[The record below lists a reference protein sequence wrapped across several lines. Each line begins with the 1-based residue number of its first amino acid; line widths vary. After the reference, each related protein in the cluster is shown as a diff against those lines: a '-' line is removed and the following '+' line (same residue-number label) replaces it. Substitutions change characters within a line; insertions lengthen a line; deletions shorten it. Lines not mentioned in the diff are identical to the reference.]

1 MDEINKAEKKK
12 NKKEIESKKEK
23 EKEKK
28 YDSESEES
36 EESEE
41 LKESEESEEE
51 IKKEKNNKNNQIK
64 IDKKDKIKDKKE
76 DNNKNKDNNIDKDNK
91 DNKDNINT
99 INQEIKN
106 KEYFSNVKFS
116 EMNLNKI
123 LIERLNY
130 QGYEIATEVQAKSIP
145 IALKGEDII
154 GSAKTGSG
162 KSLAFLIPTVEYLL
176 KNPKSEGIQALV
188 ITPTRELALQLYDL
202 AKMLLNDNGT
212 ICVLV
217 IGGGNRKKEA
227 EKLRSGEAKIV
238 ICTPG
243 RLIDH
248 MVNTKNFIYNT
259 IKILIID
266 EADKILKIGFEEEL
280 KEIIKLIPKN
290 RQTLL
295 FSATITPKVED
306 LITLSVKSYENIR
319 IKSDEPTVSTLEQ
332 GFLKI
337 DADKKFLFLFTFFK
351 KNKNSKIIVFFAT
364 CKEVEFYSSLLNYVD
379 VPVLSITGEY
389 KQQKRSTTF
398 MEFCALEK
406 GILLCTDVAQRGLDI
421 PDIDWVIQYDPPHDP
436 EEYLHRV
443 GRTARGANNI
453 GKALLMILPNEIN
466 FIRMLQLY
474 KIKLDEFQF
483 PEKKLAKVQEQLEKL
498 VNKKDKFLLNLAT
511 EAYRAYI
518 HSYNAQTD
526 KDSFNLEKLDLLK
539 VCKSFGLISP
549 PFVHLNIKPT
559 TNSMRRK
566 NERKKFEFN
575 NRHQK
580 GNFNKDGDERQ
591 FVH

>member
-1 MDEINKAEKKK
+1 MEKNEENNKTSKIKDFSSEKKK
-12 NKKEIESKKEK
+12 KRRLSENKSNSEVNDKNTNKIES
-23 EKEKK
+23 
-28 YDSESEES
+28 
-36 EESEE
+36 
-41 LKESEESEEE
+41 
-51 IKKEKNNKNNQIK
+51 
-64 IDKKDKIKDKKE
+64 
-76 DNNKNKDNNIDKDNK
+76 DKDNK
-91 DNKDNINT
+91 DNVQTNIKK
-99 INQEIKN
+99 EIKEN
-106 KEYFSNVKFS
+106 PKNDEYFSNIKFS

-123 LIERLNY
+123 LLERLNL
-130 QGYEIATEVQAKSIP
+130 QGYEIATEIQAKSIP

-162 KSLAFLIPTVEYLL
+162 KSLAFLIPTVEYILNHP
-176 KNPKSEGIQALV
+176 KNEGIQALV

-202 AKMLLNDNGT
+202 AKILMNDNGT
-212 ICVLV
+212 SCVLA

-227 EKLRSGEAKIV
+227 EKLSSNEARII

-248 MVNTKNFIYNT
+248 MVNTKKFDYNN

-280 KEIIKLIPKN
+280 TEIIKLIPKN

-306 LITLSVKSYENIR
+306 LITLSVKNYENIR
-319 IKSDEPTVSTLEQ
+319 IKSSDPTVSTLEQ
-332 GFLKI
+332 GYLKI

-351 KNKNSKIIVFFAT
+351 KNKNSKILVFFAT

-398 MEFCALEK
+398 MEFCSLEQ

-421 PDIDWVIQYDPPHDP
+421 PDVDWVIQYDPPHDP

-443 GRTARGANNI
+443 GRTARGANKV
-453 GKALLMILPNEIN
+453 GKALLMIMPNEIN

-526 KDSFNLEKLDLLK
+526 KDSFDLEKLDLLK

-566 NERKKFEFN
+566 NDRKKFEFN
-575 NRHQK
+575 SRHQR
-580 GNFNKDGDERQ
+580 GNSIKDGDERQ

>member
-1 MDEINKAEKKK
+1 MEKNEENNKTSNIKDFSSEKKK
-12 NKKEIESKKEK
+12 KRRLSENKSNSEVNDKNTNKIES
-23 EKEKK
+23 
-28 YDSESEES
+28 
-36 EESEE
+36 
-41 LKESEESEEE
+41 
-51 IKKEKNNKNNQIK
+51 
-64 IDKKDKIKDKKE
+64 
-76 DNNKNKDNNIDKDNK
+76 DKDNK
-91 DNKDNINT
+91 DNDQTNIKK
-99 INQEIKN
+99 EIKEN
-106 KEYFSNVKFS
+106 PKNDEYFSNIKFS

-123 LIERLNY
+123 LLERLNL
-130 QGYEIATEVQAKSIP
+130 QGYEIATEIQAKSIP

-162 KSLAFLIPTVEYLL
+162 KSLAFLIPTVEYILNHP
-176 KNPKSEGIQALV
+176 KNEGIQALV

-202 AKMLLNDNGT
+202 AKILMNDNGT
-212 ICVLV
+212 SCVLV

-227 EKLRSGEAKIV
+227 EKLSSNEARII

-248 MVNTKNFIYNT
+248 MVNTKKFDYNN

-280 KEIIKLIPKN
+280 TEIIKLIPKN

-306 LITLSVKSYENIR
+306 LITLSVKNYENIR
-319 IKSDEPTVSTLEQ
+319 IKSSDPTVSTLEQ
-332 GFLKI
+332 GYLKI

-351 KNKNSKIIVFFAT
+351 KNKNSKILVFFAT

-398 MEFCALEK
+398 MEFCSLEQ

-421 PDIDWVIQYDPPHDP
+421 PDVDWVIQYDPPHDP

-443 GRTARGANNI
+443 GRTARGANKV
-453 GKALLMILPNEIN
+453 GKALLMIMPNEIN

-511 EAYRAYI
+511 DAYRAYI
-518 HSYNAQTD
+518 HSYHANTD
-526 KDSFNLEKLDLLK
+526 KDTFDLEKLDLLK

-549 PFVHLNIKPT
+549 PFVHLNIKPK

-566 NERKKFEFN
+566 NDRKKFEFN
-575 NRHQK
+575 NRHQR
-580 GNFNKDGDERQ
+580 GNFNEDKDERQ

>member
-1 MDEINKAEKKK
+1 MEK
-12 NKKEIESKKEK
+12 N
-23 EKEKK
+23 
-28 YDSESEES
+28 
-36 EESEE
+36 
-41 LKESEESEEE
+41 EE
-51 IKKEKNNKNNQIK
+51 IKKS
-64 IDKKDKIKDKKE
+64 DKKDKNKNFSSEKKNKRKKSENKDKNEIKNMENNDEQNQIKE
-76 DNNKNKDNNIDKDNK
+76 NEDNK
-91 DNKDNINT
+91 DNSQSDNKN
-99 INQEIKN
+99 EIKEEPKN
-106 KEYFSNVKFS
+106 DDYFSNVKFS

-123 LIERLNY
+123 LLERLNL
-130 QGYEIATEVQAKSIP
+130 QGYETATEIQAKSIP

-162 KSLAFLIPTVEYLL
+162 KSLAFLIPTVQYILNHP
-176 KNPKSEGIQALV
+176 KNEGIQSLV

-202 AKMLLNDNGT
+202 AKSLTNDNGT
-212 ICVLV
+212 TCVLV

-227 EKLRSGEAKIV
+227 EKLSSSEARII

-248 MVNTKNFIYNT
+248 MVNTKKFNYNN
-259 IKILIID
+259 IKILTID

-280 KEIIKLIPKN
+280 TEIIKLIPKN

-306 LITLSVKSYENIR
+306 LITLSVKNYENIR
-319 IKSDEPTVSTLEQ
+319 IKSSDPTVSTLEQ
-332 GFLKI
+332 GYLII

-351 KNKNSKIIVFFAT
+351 KNKNAKILVFFAT

-398 MEFCALEK
+398 MEFCSLDK

-421 PDIDWVIQYDPPHDP
+421 PDVDWVIQYDPPHDP

-443 GRTARGANNI
+443 GRTARGANKV
-453 GKALLMILPNEIN
+453 GKALLMIMPNEIN

-498 VNKKDKFLLNLAT
+498 VNKKDKYLLNLAT
-511 EAYRAYI
+511 DAYRAYI
-518 HSYNAQTD
+518 HSYHANTD
-526 KDSFNLEKLDLLK
+526 KDTFDLEKLDLLK

-549 PFVHLNIKPT
+549 PFVHLNIKPK

-566 NERKKFEFN
+566 NDRKKFEYI
-575 NRHQK
+575 NRHQR
-580 GNFNKDGDERQ
+580 GNDNKNDDDRQ

>member
-1 MDEINKAEKKK
+1 MEKNEENNKTSKIKDFSSEKKK
-12 NKKEIESKKEK
+12 KRRLSENKSN
-23 EKEKK
+23 
-28 YDSESEES
+28 SEVNDKNTNR
-36 EESEE
+36 
-41 LKESEESEEE
+41 KES
-51 IKKEKNNKNNQIK
+51 
-64 IDKKDKIKDKKE
+64 
-76 DNNKNKDNNIDKDNK
+76 DKDNK
-91 DNKDNINT
+91 DNVQTNIKK
-99 INQEIKN
+99 EIKEN
-106 KEYFSNVKFS
+106 PKNDEYFSNIKFS

-123 LIERLNY
+123 LLERLNL
-130 QGYEIATEVQAKSIP
+130 QGYEIATEIQAKSIP

-162 KSLAFLIPTVEYLL
+162 KSLAFLIPTVEYILNHP
-176 KNPKSEGIQALV
+176 KNEGIQALV

-202 AKMLLNDNGT
+202 AKILMNDNGT
-212 ICVLV
+212 SCVLV

-227 EKLRSGEAKIV
+227 EKLTSNEARII

-248 MVNTKNFIYNT
+248 MVNTKKFDYNN

-280 KEIIKLIPKN
+280 TEIIKLIPKN

-306 LITLSVKSYENIR
+306 LITLSVKNYENIR
-319 IKSDEPTVSTLEQ
+319 IKSSDPTVSTLEQ
-332 GFLKI
+332 GYLKI

-351 KNKNSKIIVFFAT
+351 KNKNSKILVFFAT

-398 MEFCALEK
+398 MEFCSLEQ

-421 PDIDWVIQYDPPHDP
+421 PDVDWVIQYDPPHDP

-443 GRTARGANNI
+443 GRTARGANKV
-453 GKALLMILPNEIN
+453 GKALLMIMPNEIN

-511 EAYRAYI
+511 DAYRAYI
-518 HSYNAQTD
+518 HSYHANTD
-526 KDSFNLEKLDLLK
+526 KDTFDLEKLDLLK

-549 PFVHLNIKPT
+549 PFVHLNIKPK

-566 NERKKFEFN
+566 NDRKKFEFN
-575 NRHQK
+575 NRHQR
-580 GNFNKDGDERQ
+580 GNFNEDKDERQ

>member
-1 MDEINKAEKKK
+1 MEKNEENNKTSKIKDFSSEKKK
-12 NKKEIESKKEK
+12 KRRLSENKSNSEVNDKNTNKIES
-23 EKEKK
+23 
-28 YDSESEES
+28 
-36 EESEE
+36 
-41 LKESEESEEE
+41 
-51 IKKEKNNKNNQIK
+51 
-64 IDKKDKIKDKKE
+64 
-76 DNNKNKDNNIDKDNK
+76 DKDNK
-91 DNKDNINT
+91 DNVQTNIKK
-99 INQEIKN
+99 EIKEN
-106 KEYFSNVKFS
+106 PKNDEYFSNIKFS

-123 LIERLNY
+123 LLERLNL
-130 QGYEIATEVQAKSIP
+130 QGYEIATEIQAKSIP

-162 KSLAFLIPTVEYLL
+162 KSLAFLIPTVEYILNHP
-176 KNPKSEGIQALV
+176 KNEGIQALV

-202 AKMLLNDNGT
+202 AKILMNDNGT
-212 ICVLV
+212 SCVLV

-227 EKLRSGEAKIV
+227 EKLSSNEARII

-248 MVNTKNFIYNT
+248 MVNTKKFDYNN

-280 KEIIKLIPKN
+280 TEIIKLIPKN

-306 LITLSVKSYENIR
+306 LITLSVKNYENIR
-319 IKSDEPTVSTLEQ
+319 IKSSDPTVSTLEQ
-332 GFLKI
+332 GYLKI

-351 KNKNSKIIVFFAT
+351 KNKNSKILVFFAT

-398 MEFCALEK
+398 MEFCSLEQ

-421 PDIDWVIQYDPPHDP
+421 PDVDWVIQYDPPHDP

-443 GRTARGANNI
+443 GRTARGANKV
-453 GKALLMILPNEIN
+453 GKALLMIMPNEIN

-511 EAYRAYI
+511 DAYRAYI
-518 HSYNAQTD
+518 HSYHANTD
-526 KDSFNLEKLDLLK
+526 KDTFDLEKLDLLK

-549 PFVHLNIKPT
+549 PFVHLNIKPK

-566 NERKKFEFN
+566 NDRKKFEFN
-575 NRHQK
+575 NRHQR
-580 GNFNKDGDERQ
+580 GNFNEDKDERQ

>member
-1 MDEINKAEKKK
+1 MEKNEENNKTSKIKDFSSEKKK
-12 NKKEIESKKEK
+12 KRRLSENKSNSEVNDKNTNKIES
-23 EKEKK
+23 
-28 YDSESEES
+28 
-36 EESEE
+36 
-41 LKESEESEEE
+41 
-51 IKKEKNNKNNQIK
+51 
-64 IDKKDKIKDKKE
+64 
-76 DNNKNKDNNIDKDNK
+76 DKDNK
-91 DNKDNINT
+91 DNDQTNIKK
-99 INQEIKN
+99 EIKEN
-106 KEYFSNVKFS
+106 PKNDEYFSNIKFS

-123 LIERLNY
+123 LLERLNL
-130 QGYEIATEVQAKSIP
+130 QGYEIATEIQAKSIP

-162 KSLAFLIPTVEYLL
+162 KSLAFLIPTVEYILNHP
-176 KNPKSEGIQALV
+176 KNEGIQALV

-202 AKMLLNDNGT
+202 AKILMNDNGT
-212 ICVLV
+212 SCVLV

-227 EKLRSGEAKIV
+227 EKLSSNEARII

-248 MVNTKNFIYNT
+248 MVNTKKFDYNN

-280 KEIIKLIPKN
+280 TEIIKLIPKN

-306 LITLSVKSYENIR
+306 LITLSVKNYENIR
-319 IKSDEPTVSTLEQ
+319 IKSSDPTVSTLEQ
-332 GFLKI
+332 GYLKI

-351 KNKNSKIIVFFAT
+351 KNKNSKILVFFAT

-398 MEFCALEK
+398 MEFCSLEQ

-421 PDIDWVIQYDPPHDP
+421 PDVDWVIQYDPPHDP

-443 GRTARGANNI
+443 GRTARGANKI
-453 GKALLMILPNEIN
+453 GKALLMIMPNEIN

-511 EAYRAYI
+511 DAYRAYI
-518 HSYNAQTD
+518 HSYHANTD
-526 KDSFNLEKLDLLK
+526 KDTFDLEKLDLLK

-549 PFVHLNIKPT
+549 PFVHLNIKPK

-566 NERKKFEFN
+566 NDRKKFEFN
-575 NRHQK
+575 NRHQR
-580 GNFNKDGDERQ
+580 GNFNEDKDERQ

>member
-1 MDEINKAEKKK
+1 M
-12 NKKEIESKKEK
+12 
-23 EKEKK
+23 
-28 YDSESEES
+28 
-36 EESEE
+36 
-41 LKESEESEEE
+41 
-51 IKKEKNNKNNQIK
+51 EKNEENVKS
-64 IDKKDKIKDKKE
+64 DKKDKIRKLSSDKKNKRKLSE
-76 DNNKNKDNNIDKDNK
+76 NKSKNEIKDIDNNEEKNQIIENDDNK
-91 DNKDNINT
+91 DNL
-99 INQEIKN
+99 QSEIKN
-106 KEYFSNVKFS
+106 EIKENPKNDDYFSDIKFS

-123 LIERLNY
+123 LLERLTL
-130 QGYEIATEVQAKSIP
+130 QGYETATEIQAKSIP

-162 KSLAFLIPTVEYLL
+162 KSLAFLIPTVEYILNHP
-176 KNPKSEGIQALV
+176 KNEGIQSLV

-202 AKMLLNDNGT
+202 AKSLMNDNGT
-212 ICVLV
+212 TCVLV

-227 EKLRSGEAKIV
+227 EKLSSSEARII

-248 MVNTKNFIYNT
+248 MVNTKKFNYNN

-280 KEIIKLIPKN
+280 TEIIKLIPKN

-306 LITLSVKSYENIR
+306 LITLSVKNYENIR
-319 IKSDEPTVSTLEQ
+319 IKSSDPTVSTLEQ
-332 GFLKI
+332 GYLII

-351 KNKNSKIIVFFAT
+351 KNKNSKILVFFAT

-398 MEFCALEK
+398 MEFCSLDK

-421 PDIDWVIQYDPPHDP
+421 PDVDWVIQYDPPHDP

-443 GRTARGANNI
+443 GRTARGANKI
-453 GKALLMILPNEIN
+453 GKALLMIMPNEIN

-498 VNKKDKFLLNLAT
+498 VNKKDKYLLNLAT

-518 HSYNAQTD
+518 HSYHANTD
-526 KDSFNLEKLDLLK
+526 KDTFDLEKLDLLK

-549 PFVHLNIKPT
+549 PFVHLNIKPK

-566 NERKKFEFN
+566 NDRKKFDYI
-575 NRHQK
+575 NRHQR
-580 GNFNKDGDERQ
+580 GNDNKEDERQ

>member
-1 MDEINKAEKKK
+1 M
-12 NKKEIESKKEK
+12 
-23 EKEKK
+23 
-28 YDSESEES
+28 
-36 EESEE
+36 
-41 LKESEESEEE
+41 
-51 IKKEKNNKNNQIK
+51 EKNEENVKS
-64 IDKKDKIKDKKE
+64 DKKDKIRKLSSDKKNKRKLSE
-76 DNNKNKDNNIDKDNK
+76 NKSKNEIKDIDNNEEKNQIIENDDNK
-91 DNKDNINT
+91 DNL
-99 INQEIKN
+99 QSEIKN
-106 KEYFSNVKFS
+106 EIKENPKNDDYFSNIKFS

-123 LIERLNY
+123 LLERLTL
-130 QGYEIATEVQAKSIP
+130 QGYETATEIQAKSIP

-162 KSLAFLIPTVEYLL
+162 KSLAFLIPTVEYILNHP
-176 KNPKSEGIQALV
+176 KNEGIQSLV

-202 AKMLLNDNGT
+202 AKSLMNDNGT
-212 ICVLV
+212 TCVLV

-227 EKLRSGEAKIV
+227 EKLSSSEARII

-248 MVNTKNFIYNT
+248 MVNTKKFNYNN

-280 KEIIKLIPKN
+280 TEIIKLIPKN

-306 LITLSVKSYENIR
+306 LITLSVKNYENIR
-319 IKSDEPTVSTLEQ
+319 IKSSDPTVSTLEQ
-332 GFLKI
+332 GYLII

-351 KNKNSKIIVFFAT
+351 KNKNSKILVFFAT

-398 MEFCALEK
+398 MEFCSLDK

-421 PDIDWVIQYDPPHDP
+421 PDVDWVIQYDPPHDP

-443 GRTARGANNI
+443 GRTARGANKV
-453 GKALLMILPNEIN
+453 GKALLMIMPNEIN

-498 VNKKDKFLLNLAT
+498 VNKKDKYLLNLAT

-518 HSYNAQTD
+518 HSYHANTD
-526 KDSFNLEKLDLLK
+526 KDTFDLEKLDLLK

-549 PFVHLNIKPT
+549 PFVHLNIKPK

-566 NERKKFEFN
+566 NDRKKFEYIK
-575 NRHQK
+575 RQQR
-580 GNFNKDGDERQ
+580 GNDNKNYDDRQ

>member
-1 MDEINKAEKKK
+1 M
-12 NKKEIESKKEK
+12 
-23 EKEKK
+23 
-28 YDSESEES
+28 
-36 EESEE
+36 
-41 LKESEESEEE
+41 
-51 IKKEKNNKNNQIK
+51 EKNEENVKS
-64 IDKKDKIKDKKE
+64 DKKDKIRKLSSDKKNKRKLSE
-76 DNNKNKDNNIDKDNK
+76 NKSKNEIKDIDNNEEKNQIIENDDNK
-91 DNKDNINT
+91 DNL
-99 INQEIKN
+99 QSEIKN
-106 KEYFSNVKFS
+106 EIKENPKNDDYFSNIKFS

-123 LIERLNY
+123 LLERLTL
-130 QGYEIATEVQAKSIP
+130 QGYETATEIQAKSIP

-162 KSLAFLIPTVEYLL
+162 KSLAFLIPTVEYILNHP
-176 KNPKSEGIQALV
+176 KNEGIQSLV

-202 AKMLLNDNGT
+202 AKSLMNDNGT
-212 ICVLV
+212 TCVLV

-227 EKLRSGEAKIV
+227 EKLSSSEARII

-248 MVNTKNFIYNT
+248 MVNTKKFNYNN

-280 KEIIKLIPKN
+280 TEIIKLIPKN

-306 LITLSVKSYENIR
+306 LITLSVKNYENIR
-319 IKSDEPTVSTLEQ
+319 IKSSDPTVSTLEQ
-332 GFLKI
+332 GYLII

-351 KNKNSKIIVFFAT
+351 KNKNSKILVFFAT

-398 MEFCALEK
+398 MEFCSLDK

-421 PDIDWVIQYDPPHDP
+421 PDVDWVIQYDPPHDP

-443 GRTARGANNI
+443 GRTARGANKV
-453 GKALLMILPNEIN
+453 GKALLMIMPNEIN

-474 KIKLDEFQF
+474 KIKLDESQF

-511 EAYRAYI
+511 DAYRAYI
-518 HSYNAQTD
+518 HSYHANTD
-526 KDSFNLEKLDLLK
+526 KDTFDLEKLDLLK

-549 PFVHLNIKPT
+549 PFVHLNIKPK

-566 NERKKFEFN
+566 NDRKKFEFN
-575 NRHQK
+575 NRHQR
-580 GNFNKDGDERQ
+580 GNFNEGKDERQ

>member
-1 MDEINKAEKKK
+1 MEKNNKS
-12 NKKEIESKKEK
+12 NKKIKKEEKHK
-23 EKEKK
+23 EKNIYEK
-28 YDSESEES
+28 EE
-36 EESEE
+36 
-41 LKESEESEEE
+41 K
-51 IKKEKNNKNNQIK
+51 IKKEKNQQKETNDINDKDEVKEKENKKEKNEINDKDDNDVNNKKNIIKEENKN
-64 IDKKDKIKDKKE
+64 
-76 DNNKNKDNNIDKDNK
+76 DN
-91 DNKDNINT
+91 
-99 INQEIKN
+99 
-106 KEYFSNVKFS
+106 YFSNIKFS
-116 EMNLNKI
+116 EMNLSKI
-123 LIERLNY
+123 LLDRLNL

-162 KSLAFLIPTVEYLL
+162 KSLAFLIPTVEFIL
-176 KNPKSEGIQALV
+176 KNPKNEGIQALV

-202 AKMLLNDNGT
+202 SKMLMNDNGT
-212 ICVLV
+212 TCVLV

-227 EKLRSGEAKIV
+227 EKLTSGQAKII

-248 MVNTKNFIYNT
+248 MMNTKKFEYNT

-280 KEIIKLIPKN
+280 REIIKLIPKD

-295 FSATITPKVED
+295 YSATITPKVED
-306 LITLSVKSYENIR
+306 LITLSVKNYENIR
-319 IKSDEPTVSTLEQ
+319 IKSEDPTVSTLEQ

-351 KNKNSKIIVFFAT
+351 KNKNAKILVFFAT
-364 CKEVEFYSSLLNYVD
+364 CKEVEFYSALLNYVD

-398 MEFCALEK
+398 MEFCSLDK

-421 PDIDWVIQYDPPHDP
+421 PDVDWVIQYDPPHDP

-443 GRTARGANNI
+443 GRTARGANKM
-453 GKALLMILPNEIN
+453 GKALIMILPNEIN

-526 KDSFNLEKLDLLK
+526 KDSFDLEKLDLLK

-566 NERKKFEFN
+566 NDRKKFEFN
-575 NRHQK
+575 SRHQR
-580 GNFNKDGDERQ
+580 GNSIKDGDERQ

>member
-1 MDEINKAEKKK
+1 MENVKKSDK
-12 NKKEIESKKEK
+12 KRKKEIKNKEKDNAEEEENAKGDKLNNNKNNSDKKEK
-23 EKEKK
+23 DKKEEKN
-28 YDSESEES
+28 S
-36 EESEE
+36 
-41 LKESEESEEE
+41 
-51 IKKEKNNKNNQIK
+51 KEKNNSI
-64 IDKKDKIKDKKE
+64 E
-76 DNNKNKDNNIDKDNK
+76 DKDNK
-91 DNKDNINT
+91 DNIINEKEKEEKDNSN
-99 INQEIKN
+99 N
-106 KEYFSNVKFS
+106 YFSNVKFS

-123 LIERLNY
+123 ILERLNL
-130 QGYEIATEVQAKSIP
+130 QGYETATEVQARAIP
-145 IALKGEDII
+145 IALKGKDII

-162 KSLAFLIPTVEYLL
+162 KSLAFLVPTVQYILN
-176 KNPKSEGIQALV
+176 NPKNEGIQALV

-202 AKMLLNDNGT
+202 AKILMNDNGT
-212 ICVLV
+212 TCVLV

-227 EKLRSGEAKIV
+227 ERLTSGEAKII

-248 MVNTKNFIYNT
+248 MVNTKRFEYNT
-259 IKILIID
+259 MKILIID

-280 KEIIKLIPKN
+280 TEILKLIPKN

-295 FSATITPKVED
+295 FSATITPKVND
-306 LITLSVKSYENIR
+306 LITLSVKDYENIR
-319 IKSDEPTVSTLEQ
+319 IKSEDPTVSTLEQ

-337 DADKKFLFLFTFFK
+337 EADKKFLFLFTFFK
-351 KNKNSKIIVFFAT
+351 KNQNSKIIVFFST

-398 MEFCALEK
+398 MEFCSLDK

-421 PDIDWVIQYDPPHDP
+421 PDVDWVIQYDPPHDP

-443 GRTARGANNI
+443 GRTARGANKL

-483 PEKKLAKVQEQLEKL
+483 PEKKLAKIQEQLEKL

-539 VCKSFGLISP
+539 VSKSFGLISP

-575 NRHQK
+575 SRHK
-580 GNFNKDGDERQ
+580 RDINKDDRQ

>member
-1 MDEINKAEKKK
+1 MEK
-12 NKKEIESKKEK
+12 N
-23 EKEKK
+23 
-28 YDSESEES
+28 
-36 EESEE
+36 
-41 LKESEESEEE
+41 EE
-51 IKKEKNNKNNQIK
+51 IKKS
-64 IDKKDKIKDKKE
+64 DKKDKNKNFSSEKKNKRKKSENKDKNEIKNTENNDEQNQIKE
-76 DNNKNKDNNIDKDNK
+76 NEDNK
-91 DNKDNINT
+91 DNSQSDNKN
-99 INQEIKN
+99 EIKEEPKN
-106 KEYFSNVKFS
+106 DDYFSNVKFS

-123 LIERLNY
+123 LLERLNL
-130 QGYEIATEVQAKSIP
+130 QGYETATEIQAKSIP

-162 KSLAFLIPTVEYLL
+162 KSLAFLIPTVQYILNHP
-176 KNPKSEGIQALV
+176 KNEGIQSLV

-202 AKMLLNDNGT
+202 AKSLMNDNGT
-212 ICVLV
+212 TCVLV

-227 EKLRSGEAKIV
+227 EKLSSSEARII

-248 MVNTKNFIYNT
+248 MVNTKKFNYNN
-259 IKILIID
+259 IKILTID

-280 KEIIKLIPKN
+280 TEIIKLIPKN

-306 LITLSVKSYENIR
+306 LITLSVKNYENIR
-319 IKSDEPTVSTLEQ
+319 IKSSDPTVSTLEQ
-332 GFLKI
+332 GYLII

-351 KNKNSKIIVFFAT
+351 KNKNAKILVFFAT

-398 MEFCALEK
+398 MEFCSLDK

-421 PDIDWVIQYDPPHDP
+421 PDVDWVIQYDPPHDP

-443 GRTARGANNI
+443 GRTARGANKV
-453 GKALLMILPNEIN
+453 GKALLMIMPNEIN

-498 VNKKDKFLLNLAT
+498 VNKKDKYLLNLAT
-511 EAYRAYI
+511 DAYRAYI
-518 HSYNAQTD
+518 HSYHANTD
-526 KDSFNLEKLDLLK
+526 KDTFDLEKLDLLK

-549 PFVHLNIKPT
+549 PFVHLNIKPK

-566 NERKKFEFN
+566 NDRKKFEYI
-575 NRHQK
+575 NRHQR
-580 GNFNKDGDERQ
+580 GNDNKNDDDRQ

>member
-1 MDEINKAEKKK
+1 MEKNEENNKTSKIKDFSSEKKK
-12 NKKEIESKKEK
+12 KRRLSENKSNSEVNDKNTDKIES
-23 EKEKK
+23 
-28 YDSESEES
+28 
-36 EESEE
+36 
-41 LKESEESEEE
+41 
-51 IKKEKNNKNNQIK
+51 
-64 IDKKDKIKDKKE
+64 
-76 DNNKNKDNNIDKDNK
+76 DKDNK
-91 DNKDNINT
+91 NNVQTNIKK
-99 INQEIKN
+99 EIKEN
-106 KEYFSNVKFS
+106 PKNDEYFSNIKFS

-123 LIERLNY
+123 LLERLNL
-130 QGYEIATEVQAKSIP
+130 QGYEIATEIQAKSIP

-162 KSLAFLIPTVEYLL
+162 KSLAFLIPTVEYILNHP
-176 KNPKSEGIQALV
+176 KNEGIQALV

-202 AKMLLNDNGT
+202 AKILMNDNCT
-212 ICVLV
+212 SCVLV

-227 EKLRSGEAKIV
+227 EKLSSNEARII

-248 MVNTKNFIYNT
+248 MVNTKKFDYNN

-280 KEIIKLIPKN
+280 TEIIKLIPKN

-306 LITLSVKSYENIR
+306 LITLSVKNYENIR
-319 IKSDEPTVSTLEQ
+319 IKSSDPTVSTLEQ
-332 GFLKI
+332 GYLKI

-351 KNKNSKIIVFFAT
+351 KNKNSKILVFFAT

-398 MEFCALEK
+398 MEFCSLEQ

-421 PDIDWVIQYDPPHDP
+421 PDVDWVIQYDPPHDP

-443 GRTARGANNI
+443 GRTARGANKV
-453 GKALLMILPNEIN
+453 GKALLMIMPNEIN

-511 EAYRAYI
+511 DAYRAYI
-518 HSYNAQTD
+518 HSYHANTD
-526 KDSFNLEKLDLLK
+526 KDTFDLEKLDLLK

-549 PFVHLNIKPT
+549 PFVHLNIKPK

-566 NERKKFEFN
+566 NDRKKFEFN
-575 NRHQK
+575 NRHQR
-580 GNFNKDGDERQ
+580 GNFNEDKDERQ

>member
-1 MDEINKAEKKK
+1 MEKNEENNKTSNIKDFSSEKKK
-12 NKKEIESKKEK
+12 KRRLSENKSNSEVNDKNTNKIES
-23 EKEKK
+23 
-28 YDSESEES
+28 
-36 EESEE
+36 
-41 LKESEESEEE
+41 
-51 IKKEKNNKNNQIK
+51 
-64 IDKKDKIKDKKE
+64 
-76 DNNKNKDNNIDKDNK
+76 DKDNK
-91 DNKDNINT
+91 DNVQTNIKK
-99 INQEIKN
+99 EIKEN
-106 KEYFSNVKFS
+106 PKNDEYFSKIKFS

-123 LIERLNY
+123 LLERLNL
-130 QGYEIATEVQAKSIP
+130 QGYEIATEIQAKSIP

-162 KSLAFLIPTVEYLL
+162 KSLAFLIPTVEYILNHP
-176 KNPKSEGIQALV
+176 KNEGIQALV

-202 AKMLLNDNGT
+202 AKILMNDNGT
-212 ICVLV
+212 SCVLV

-227 EKLRSGEAKIV
+227 EKLSSNEARII

-248 MVNTKNFIYNT
+248 MVNTKKFDYSK

-280 KEIIKLIPKN
+280 TEIIKLIPKN

-306 LITLSVKSYENIR
+306 LITLSVKNYENIR
-319 IKSDEPTVSTLEQ
+319 IKSSDPTVSTLEQ
-332 GFLKI
+332 GYLKI

-351 KNKNSKIIVFFAT
+351 KNKNSKILVFFAT

-398 MEFCALEK
+398 MEFCSLEQ

-421 PDIDWVIQYDPPHDP
+421 PDVDWVIQYDPPHDP

-443 GRTARGANNI
+443 GRTARGANKV
-453 GKALLMILPNEIN
+453 GKALLMIMPNEIN

-511 EAYRAYI
+511 DAYRAYI
-518 HSYNAQTD
+518 HSYHANTD
-526 KDSFNLEKLDLLK
+526 KDTFDLEKLDLLK

-549 PFVHLNIKPT
+549 PFVHLNIKPK

-566 NERKKFEFN
+566 NDRKKFEFN
-575 NRHQK
+575 NRHQR
-580 GNFNKDGDERQ
+580 GNFNEDKDERQ

>member
-1 MDEINKAEKKK
+1 MEK
-12 NKKEIESKKEK
+12 N
-23 EKEKK
+23 
-28 YDSESEES
+28 
-36 EESEE
+36 
-41 LKESEESEEE
+41 EE
-51 IKKEKNNKNNQIK
+51 IKKS
-64 IDKKDKIKDKKE
+64 DKKDK
-76 DNNKNKDNNIDKDNK
+76 NKNFSSEKKNKRKKSENNDKNEIKNTENNDEQYQIKENEDNK
-91 DNKDNINT
+91 DNSQSDNKN
-99 INQEIKN
+99 EIKEEPKN
-106 KEYFSNVKFS
+106 DDYFSNVKFS

-123 LIERLNY
+123 LLERLNL
-130 QGYEIATEVQAKSIP
+130 QGYETATEIQAKSIP

-162 KSLAFLIPTVEYLL
+162 KSLAFLIPTVQYILNHP
-176 KNPKSEGIQALV
+176 KNEGIQSLV
-188 ITPTRELALQLYDL
+188 ITPTRELALQSYDL
-202 AKMLLNDNGT
+202 AKSLMNDNGT
-212 ICVLV
+212 TCVLV

-227 EKLRSGEAKIV
+227 EKLSSSEARII

-248 MVNTKNFIYNT
+248 MVNTKKFNYNN
-259 IKILIID
+259 IKILTID

-280 KEIIKLIPKN
+280 TEIIKLIPKN

-306 LITLSVKSYENIR
+306 LITLSVKNYENIR
-319 IKSDEPTVSTLEQ
+319 IKSSDPTVSTLEQ
-332 GFLKI
+332 GYLII

-351 KNKNSKIIVFFAT
+351 KNKNAKILVFFAT

-398 MEFCALEK
+398 MEFCSLDK

-421 PDIDWVIQYDPPHDP
+421 PDVDWVIQYDPPHDP

-443 GRTARGANNI
+443 GRTARGANKV
-453 GKALLMILPNEIN
+453 GKALLMIMPNEIN

-498 VNKKDKFLLNLAT
+498 VNKKDKYLLNLAT
-511 EAYRAYI
+511 DAYRAYI
-518 HSYNAQTD
+518 HSYHANTD
-526 KDSFNLEKLDLLK
+526 KDTFDLEKLDLLK

-549 PFVHLNIKPT
+549 PFVHLNIKPK

-566 NERKKFEFN
+566 NDRKKFEYI
-575 NRHQK
+575 NRHQR
-580 GNFNKDGDERQ
+580 GNDNKNDDDRQ

>member
-1 MDEINKAEKKK
+1 MEKNEENNKTSKIKDFSSEKKK
-12 NKKEIESKKEK
+12 KRRLSENKSNSEVNDKNTNKIES
-23 EKEKK
+23 
-28 YDSESEES
+28 
-36 EESEE
+36 
-41 LKESEESEEE
+41 
-51 IKKEKNNKNNQIK
+51 
-64 IDKKDKIKDKKE
+64 
-76 DNNKNKDNNIDKDNK
+76 DKDNK
-91 DNKDNINT
+91 DNVQTNIKK
-99 INQEIKN
+99 EIKEN
-106 KEYFSNVKFS
+106 PKNDEYFSNIKFS

-123 LIERLNY
+123 LLERLNL
-130 QGYEIATEVQAKSIP
+130 QGYEIATEIQAKSIP

-162 KSLAFLIPTVEYLL
+162 KSLAFLIPTVEYILNHP
-176 KNPKSEGIQALV
+176 KNEGIQALV

-202 AKMLLNDNGT
+202 AKILMNDNGT
-212 ICVLV
+212 SCVLV

-227 EKLRSGEAKIV
+227 EKLSSNEARII

-248 MVNTKNFIYNT
+248 MVNTKKFDYNN

-280 KEIIKLIPKN
+280 TEIIKLIPKN

-306 LITLSVKSYENIR
+306 LITLSVKNYENIR
-319 IKSDEPTVSTLEQ
+319 IKSSDPTVSTLEQ
-332 GFLKI
+332 GYLKI

-351 KNKNSKIIVFFAT
+351 KNKNSKILVFFAT

-398 MEFCALEK
+398 MEFCSLEQ

-421 PDIDWVIQYDPPHDP
+421 PDVDWVIQYDPPHDP

-443 GRTARGANNI
+443 GRTARGANKI
-453 GKALLMILPNEIN
+453 GKALLMIMPNEIN

-511 EAYRAYI
+511 DAYRAYI
-518 HSYNAQTD
+518 HSYHANTD
-526 KDSFNLEKLDLLK
+526 KDTFDLEKLDLLK

-549 PFVHLNIKPT
+549 PFVHLNIKPK

-566 NERKKFEFN
+566 NDRKKFEFN
-575 NRHQK
+575 NRHQR
-580 GNFNKDGDERQ
+580 GNFNEGKDERQ

>member
-1 MDEINKAEKKK
+1 MEKNEENNKTSKIKDFSSEKKK
-12 NKKEIESKKEK
+12 KRRLSENKSNSEVNDKNTNKIES
-23 EKEKK
+23 
-28 YDSESEES
+28 
-36 EESEE
+36 
-41 LKESEESEEE
+41 
-51 IKKEKNNKNNQIK
+51 
-64 IDKKDKIKDKKE
+64 
-76 DNNKNKDNNIDKDNK
+76 DKDNK
-91 DNKDNINT
+91 DNVQTNIKK
-99 INQEIKN
+99 EIKEN
-106 KEYFSNVKFS
+106 PKNDEYFSNIKFS

-123 LIERLNY
+123 LLERLNL
-130 QGYEIATEVQAKSIP
+130 QGYEIATEIQAKSIP

-162 KSLAFLIPTVEYLL
+162 KSLAFLIPTVEYILNHP
-176 KNPKSEGIQALV
+176 KNEGIQALV

-202 AKMLLNDNGT
+202 AKILMNDNGT
-212 ICVLV
+212 SCVLV

-227 EKLRSGEAKIV
+227 EKLSSNEARII

-248 MVNTKNFIYNT
+248 MVNTKKFDYNN

-280 KEIIKLIPKN
+280 TEIIKLIPKN

-306 LITLSVKSYENIR
+306 LITLSVKNYENIR
-319 IKSDEPTVSTLEQ
+319 IKSSDPTVSTLEQ
-332 GFLKI
+332 GYLKI

-351 KNKNSKIIVFFAT
+351 KNKNSKILVFFAT

-398 MEFCALEK
+398 MEFCSLEQ

-421 PDIDWVIQYDPPHDP
+421 PDVDWVIQYDPPHDP

-443 GRTARGANNI
+443 GRTARGANKI
-453 GKALLMILPNEIN
+453 GKALLMIMPNEIN

-511 EAYRAYI
+511 DAYRAYI
-518 HSYNAQTD
+518 HSYHANTD
-526 KDSFNLEKLDLLK
+526 KDTFDLEKLDLLK

-549 PFVHLNIKPT
+549 PFVHLNIKPK

-566 NERKKFEFN
+566 NDRKKFEFN
-575 NRHQK
+575 NRHQR
-580 GNFNKDGDERQ
+580 GNFIEDKDERQ

>member
-1 MDEINKAEKKK
+1 M
-12 NKKEIESKKEK
+12 
-23 EKEKK
+23 
-28 YDSESEES
+28 
-36 EESEE
+36 
-41 LKESEESEEE
+41 
-51 IKKEKNNKNNQIK
+51 EKNEENVKS
-64 IDKKDKIKDKKE
+64 DKKDKIRKLSSDKKNKRKLSE
-76 DNNKNKDNNIDKDNK
+76 NKSKNEIKDIDNKEEKNQIIENDDNK
-91 DNKDNINT
+91 DNLQSENKN
-99 INQEIKN
+99 EIKEN
-106 KEYFSNVKFS
+106 PKNDDYFSNIKFS

-123 LIERLNY
+123 LLERLTL
-130 QGYEIATEVQAKSIP
+130 QGYETATEIQAKSIP

-162 KSLAFLIPTVEYLL
+162 KSLAFLIPTVEYILNHP
-176 KNPKSEGIQALV
+176 KNEGIQSLV

-202 AKMLLNDNGT
+202 AKSLMNDNGT
-212 ICVLV
+212 TCVLV

-227 EKLRSGEAKIV
+227 EKLSSSEARII

-248 MVNTKNFIYNT
+248 MVNTKKFNYNN

-280 KEIIKLIPKN
+280 TEIIKLIPKN

-306 LITLSVKSYENIR
+306 LITLSVKNYENIR
-319 IKSDEPTVSTLEQ
+319 IKSSDPTVSTLEQ
-332 GFLKI
+332 GYLII

-351 KNKNSKIIVFFAT
+351 KNKNSKILVFFAT

-398 MEFCALEK
+398 MEFCSLDK

-421 PDIDWVIQYDPPHDP
+421 PDVDWVIQYDPPHDP

-443 GRTARGANNI
+443 GRTARGANKV
-453 GKALLMILPNEIN
+453 GKALLMIMPNEIN

-498 VNKKDKFLLNLAT
+498 VNKKDKYLLNLAT

-518 HSYNAQTD
+518 HSYHANTD
-526 KDSFNLEKLDLLK
+526 KDTFDLEKLDLLK

-549 PFVHLNIKPT
+549 PFVHLNIKPK

-566 NERKKFEFN
+566 NDRKKLEYI
-575 NRHQK
+575 NRHQR
-580 GNFNKDGDERQ
+580 GNDNKEDERQ

>member
-1 MDEINKAEKKK
+1 M
-12 NKKEIESKKEK
+12 
-23 EKEKK
+23 
-28 YDSESEES
+28 
-36 EESEE
+36 
-41 LKESEESEEE
+41 
-51 IKKEKNNKNNQIK
+51 EKNEENVKS
-64 IDKKDKIKDKKE
+64 DKKDKIRKLSSDKKNKRKLSE
-76 DNNKNKDNNIDKDNK
+76 NKSKNEIKDIDNNEEKNQIIENDDNK
-91 DNKDNINT
+91 DNL
-99 INQEIKN
+99 QSEIKN
-106 KEYFSNVKFS
+106 EIKENPKNDDYFSDIKFS

-123 LIERLNY
+123 LLERLTL
-130 QGYEIATEVQAKSIP
+130 QGYETATEIQAKSIP

-162 KSLAFLIPTVEYLL
+162 KSLAFLIPTVEYILNHP
-176 KNPKSEGIQALV
+176 KNEGIQSLV

-202 AKMLLNDNGT
+202 AKSLMNDNGT
-212 ICVLV
+212 TCVLV

-227 EKLRSGEAKIV
+227 EKLSSSEARII

-248 MVNTKNFIYNT
+248 MVNTKKFNYNN

-280 KEIIKLIPKN
+280 TEIIKLIPKN

-306 LITLSVKSYENIR
+306 LITLSVKNYENIR
-319 IKSDEPTVSTLEQ
+319 IKSSDPTVSTLEQ
-332 GFLKI
+332 GYLII

-351 KNKNSKIIVFFAT
+351 KNKNSKILVFFAT

-398 MEFCALEK
+398 MEFCSLDK

-421 PDIDWVIQYDPPHDP
+421 PDVDWVIQYDPPHDP

-443 GRTARGANNI
+443 GRTARGANKV
-453 GKALLMILPNEIN
+453 GKALLMIMPNEIN

-498 VNKKDKFLLNLAT
+498 VNKKDKYLLNLAT

-518 HSYNAQTD
+518 HSYHANTD
-526 KDSFNLEKLDLLK
+526 KDTFDLEKLDLLK

-549 PFVHLNIKPT
+549 PFVHLNIKPK

-566 NERKKFEFN
+566 NDRKKFDYI
-575 NRHQK
+575 NRYQR
-580 GNFNKDGDERQ
+580 GNDNKEDERQ

>member
-1 MDEINKAEKKK
+1 MDKKK
-12 NKKEIESKKEK
+12 TKYEEKNKNEKNSKDKDKEYS
-23 EKEKK
+23 
-28 YDSESEES
+28 SSS
-36 EESEE
+36 S
-41 LKESEESEEE
+41 SEEE
-51 IKKEKNNKNNQIK
+51 IKKEIDNKNEIKKKNKENNKFDNKNNNK
-64 IDKKDKIKDKKE
+64 EEKTDKE
-76 DNNKNKDNNIDKDNK
+76 DKDNK
-91 DNKDNINT
+91 TENYYKEEKEKNINKIIEEKKPKNKD
-99 INQEIKN
+99 
-106 KEYFSNVKFS
+106 YFSNIKFS

-123 LIERLNY
+123 LLERLNL

-162 KSLAFLIPTVEYLL
+162 KSLAFLIPTVEFIL
-176 KNPKSEGIQALV
+176 KNPKNEGVQALV

-202 AKMLLNDNGT
+202 AKSLMNDNGT
-212 ICVLV
+212 TCVLV
-217 IGGGNRKKEA
+217 IGGGNRRKEA
-227 EKLRSGEAKIV
+227 EKLSSGDAKIV

-248 MVNTKNFIYNT
+248 MVNTKKFEYNT
-259 IKILIID
+259 MKILIID

-280 KEIIKLIPKN
+280 KEILKLIPKN

-306 LITLSVKSYENIR
+306 LITLSVKNYENIR
-319 IKSDEPTVSTLEQ
+319 IKSDDPTVSTLEQ

-351 KNKNSKIIVFFAT
+351 KNKNSKILVFFAT

-421 PDIDWVIQYDPPHDP
+421 PDVDWVIQYDPPHDP

-443 GRTARGANNI
+443 GRTARGADKL

-526 KDSFNLEKLDLLK
+526 KDTFDLEKLDLLK

-566 NERKKFEFN
+566 NDRKKFEYN
-575 NRHQK
+575 NRQQRGK
-580 GNFNKDGDERQ
+580 FNKETDDRQ

>member
-1 MDEINKAEKKK
+1 MEKNEENNKTSKIKDFSSEKKK
-12 NKKEIESKKEK
+12 KRRLSENKSN
-23 EKEKK
+23 
-28 YDSESEES
+28 SEVNDKNTNR
-36 EESEE
+36 
-41 LKESEESEEE
+41 KES
-51 IKKEKNNKNNQIK
+51 
-64 IDKKDKIKDKKE
+64 
-76 DNNKNKDNNIDKDNK
+76 DKDNK
-91 DNKDNINT
+91 DNVQTNIKK
-99 INQEIKN
+99 EIKEN
-106 KEYFSNVKFS
+106 PKNDEYFSNIKFS

-123 LIERLNY
+123 LLERLNL
-130 QGYEIATEVQAKSIP
+130 QGYEIATEIQAKSIP

-162 KSLAFLIPTVEYLL
+162 KSLAFLIPTVEYILNHP
-176 KNPKSEGIQALV
+176 KNEGIQALV

-202 AKMLLNDNGT
+202 AKILMNDNGT
-212 ICVLV
+212 SCVLV

-227 EKLRSGEAKIV
+227 EKLSSNEARII

-248 MVNTKNFIYNT
+248 MVNTKKFDYNN

-280 KEIIKLIPKN
+280 TEIIKLIPKN

-306 LITLSVKSYENIR
+306 LITLSVKNYENIR
-319 IKSDEPTVSTLEQ
+319 IKSSDPTVSTLEQ
-332 GFLKI
+332 GYLKI

-351 KNKNSKIIVFFAT
+351 KNKNSKILVFFAT

-398 MEFCALEK
+398 MEFCSLEQ

-421 PDIDWVIQYDPPHDP
+421 PDVDWVIQYDPPHDP

-443 GRTARGANNI
+443 GRTARGANKV
-453 GKALLMILPNEIN
+453 GKALLMIMPNEIN

-511 EAYRAYI
+511 DAYRAYI
-518 HSYNAQTD
+518 HSYHANTD
-526 KDSFNLEKLDLLK
+526 KDSFDLEKLDLLK

-549 PFVHLNIKPT
+549 PFVHLNIKPK

-566 NERKKFEFN
+566 NDRKKFEFN
-575 NRHQK
+575 NRHQR
-580 GNFNKDGDERQ
+580 GNFNEDKDERQ

>member
-1 MDEINKAEKKK
+1 M
-12 NKKEIESKKEK
+12 
-23 EKEKK
+23 
-28 YDSESEES
+28 
-36 EESEE
+36 
-41 LKESEESEEE
+41 
-51 IKKEKNNKNNQIK
+51 EKNEENVKS
-64 IDKKDKIKDKKE
+64 DKKDKIRKLSSDKKNKRKLSE
-76 DNNKNKDNNIDKDNK
+76 NKSKNEIKDIDNNEEKNQIIENDDNK
-91 DNKDNINT
+91 DNL
-99 INQEIKN
+99 QSEIKN
-106 KEYFSNVKFS
+106 EIKENPKNDDYFSNIKFS

-123 LIERLNY
+123 LLERLTL
-130 QGYEIATEVQAKSIP
+130 QGYETATEIQAKSIP

-162 KSLAFLIPTVEYLL
+162 KSLAFLIPTVEYILNHP
-176 KNPKSEGIQALV
+176 KNEGIQSLV

-202 AKMLLNDNGT
+202 AKSLMNDNGT
-212 ICVLV
+212 TCVLV

-227 EKLRSGEAKIV
+227 EKLSSSEARIIV
-238 ICTPG
+238 CTPG

-248 MVNTKNFIYNT
+248 MVNTKKFNYNN

-280 KEIIKLIPKN
+280 TEIIKLIPKN

-306 LITLSVKSYENIR
+306 LITLSVKNYENIR
-319 IKSDEPTVSTLEQ
+319 IKSSDPTVSTLEQ
-332 GFLKI
+332 GYLII

-351 KNKNSKIIVFFAT
+351 KNKNSKILVFFAT

-398 MEFCALEK
+398 MEFCSLDK

-421 PDIDWVIQYDPPHDP
+421 PDVDWVIQYDPPHDP

-443 GRTARGANNI
+443 GRTARGANKV
-453 GKALLMILPNEIN
+453 GKALLMIMPNEIN

-483 PEKKLAKVQEQLEKL
+483 PEKKLAKVQDQLEKL
-498 VNKKDKFLLNLAT
+498 VNKKDKYLLNLAT

-518 HSYNAQTD
+518 HSYHTNTD
-526 KDSFNLEKLDLLK
+526 KDTFDLEKLDLLK

-549 PFVHLNIKPT
+549 PFVHLNIKPK

-566 NERKKFEFN
+566 KDRKQLEYI
-575 NRHQK
+575 NRNQI
-580 GNFNKDGDERQ
+580 GNINRKDNRQ

>member
-1 MDEINKAEKKK
+1 MEK
-12 NKKEIESKKEK
+12 N
-23 EKEKK
+23 
-28 YDSESEES
+28 
-36 EESEE
+36 
-41 LKESEESEEE
+41 EE
-51 IKKEKNNKNNQIK
+51 IKKS
-64 IDKKDKIKDKKE
+64 DKKDKNKNFSSEKKNKRKKSENKDKNEIKNTENNDEQYQIKE
-76 DNNKNKDNNIDKDNK
+76 NEDNK
-91 DNKDNINT
+91 DNSQSDNKN
-99 INQEIKN
+99 EIKEEPKN
-106 KEYFSNVKFS
+106 DDYFSNVKFS

-123 LIERLNY
+123 LLERLNL
-130 QGYEIATEVQAKSIP
+130 QGYETATEIQAKSIP

-162 KSLAFLIPTVEYLL
+162 KSLAFLIPTVQYILNHP
-176 KNPKSEGIQALV
+176 KNEGIQSLV

-202 AKMLLNDNGT
+202 AKSLMNDNGT
-212 ICVLV
+212 TCVLV

-227 EKLRSGEAKIV
+227 EKLSSSEARII

-248 MVNTKNFIYNT
+248 MVNTKKFNYNN
-259 IKILIID
+259 IKILTID

-280 KEIIKLIPKN
+280 TEIIKLIPKN

-306 LITLSVKSYENIR
+306 LITLSVKNYENIR
-319 IKSDEPTVSTLEQ
+319 IKSSDPTVSTLEQ
-332 GFLKI
+332 GYLII

-351 KNKNSKIIVFFAT
+351 KNKNAKILVFFAT

-398 MEFCALEK
+398 MEFCSLDK

-421 PDIDWVIQYDPPHDP
+421 PDVDWVIQYDPPHDP

-443 GRTARGANNI
+443 GRTARGANKV
-453 GKALLMILPNEIN
+453 GKALLMIMPNEIN

-498 VNKKDKFLLNLAT
+498 VNKKDKYLLNLST
-511 EAYRAYI
+511 DAYRAYI
-518 HSYNAQTD
+518 HSYHANTD
-526 KDSFNLEKLDLLK
+526 KDTFDLEKLDLLK

-549 PFVHLNIKPT
+549 PFVHLNIKPK

-566 NERKKFEFN
+566 NDRKKFEYI
-575 NRHQK
+575 NRQQR
-580 GNFNKDGDERQ
+580 GNDNKNYDDRQ

>member
-1 MDEINKAEKKK
+1 MDKINKNDKKENK
-12 NKKEIESKKEK
+12 NKKKSKNEHKEYSSSSK
-23 EKEKK
+23 E
-28 YDSESEES
+28 D
-36 EESEE
+36 
-41 LKESEESEEE
+41 LRKESDNKNK
-51 IKKEKNNKNNQIK
+51 IKKKEKNKDKENIRQEDKNNIK
-64 IDKKDKIKDKKE
+64 DNNRNKEIYVQKIESDYKKDKE
-76 DNNKNKDNNIDKDNK
+76 ENGNKIIEENKS
-91 DNKDNINT
+91 
-99 INQEIKN
+99 KN
-106 KEYFSNVKFS
+106 SNYFSKVSFS
-116 EMNLNKI
+116 EMNLSKI
-123 LIERLNY
+123 LLERLNL
-130 QGYEIATEVQAKSIP
+130 QGYEIATEIQAKSIP

-162 KSLAFLIPTVEYLL
+162 KSLAFLIPTVELIL
-176 KNPKSEGIQALV
+176 KNPKNEGVQALV

-202 AKMLLNDNGT
+202 AKMLMNDNGT
-212 ICVLV
+212 TCVLV
-217 IGGGNRKKEA
+217 IGGGNHRKEA
-227 EKLRSGEAKIV
+227 EKLSSGEAKIV

-248 MVNTKNFIYNT
+248 MVNTKRFEYNT
-259 IKILIID
+259 MKILIID

-280 KEIIKLIPKN
+280 KEILKLIPKN

-295 FSATITPKVED
+295 YSATLTPKVED
-306 LITLSVKSYENIR
+306 LITLSVKNYENIR
-319 IKSDEPTVSTLEQ
+319 IKSDDPTVSTLEQ

-351 KNKNSKIIVFFAT
+351 KNKNSKILVFFAT
-364 CKEVEFYSSLLNYVD
+364 CKEVEFYASLLNYVD

-398 MEFCALEK
+398 MEFCALDK

-443 GRTARGANNI
+443 GRTARGADKL
-453 GKALLMILPNEIN
+453 GKALLMVLPNEIN

-518 HSYNAQTD
+518 HSYNTQTD
-526 KDSFNLEKLDLLK
+526 KDTFNLEKLDLLK

-549 PFVHLNIKPT
+549 PFVHLNVKPT

-575 NRHQK
+575 CRQQRSNY
-580 GNFNKDGDERQ
+580 NKENDDRQ

>member
-1 MDEINKAEKKK
+1 MEK
-12 NKKEIESKKEK
+12 N
-23 EKEKK
+23 
-28 YDSESEES
+28 
-36 EESEE
+36 
-41 LKESEESEEE
+41 EE
-51 IKKEKNNKNNQIK
+51 IKKS
-64 IDKKDKIKDKKE
+64 DKKDKNKNFSSEKKNKRKNSENKDKNEIKNMENNDEQNQIKE
-76 DNNKNKDNNIDKDNK
+76 NEDNK
-91 DNKDNINT
+91 DNYQSDNKN
-99 INQEIKN
+99 EIKEEPKN
-106 KEYFSNVKFS
+106 DDYFSNVKFS

-123 LIERLNY
+123 LLERLNL
-130 QGYEIATEVQAKSIP
+130 QGYETATEIQAKSIP

-162 KSLAFLIPTVEYLL
+162 KSLAFLIPTVQYILNHP
-176 KNPKSEGIQALV
+176 KNEGIQSLV

-202 AKMLLNDNGT
+202 AKSLMNDNGT
-212 ICVLV
+212 TCVLV

-227 EKLRSGEAKIV
+227 EKLSSSEARII

-248 MVNTKNFIYNT
+248 MVNTKKFNYNN
-259 IKILIID
+259 IKILTID

-280 KEIIKLIPKN
+280 TEIIKLIPKN

-306 LITLSVKSYENIR
+306 LITLSVKNYENIR
-319 IKSDEPTVSTLEQ
+319 IKSSDPTVSTLEQ
-332 GFLKI
+332 GYLII

-351 KNKNSKIIVFFAT
+351 KNKNAKILVFFAT

-398 MEFCALEK
+398 MEFCSLDK

-421 PDIDWVIQYDPPHDP
+421 PDVDWVIQYDPPHDP

-443 GRTARGANNI
+443 GRTARGANKV
-453 GKALLMILPNEIN
+453 GKALLMIMPNEIN

-498 VNKKDKFLLNLAT
+498 VNKKDKYLLNLAT
-511 EAYRAYI
+511 DAYRAYI
-518 HSYNAQTD
+518 HSYHANTD
-526 KDSFNLEKLDLLK
+526 KDTFDLEKLDLLK

-549 PFVHLNIKPT
+549 PFVHLNIKPK

-566 NERKKFEFN
+566 NDRKKFEYI
-575 NRHQK
+575 NRQQR
-580 GNFNKDGDERQ
+580 GNDNKNYDDRQ